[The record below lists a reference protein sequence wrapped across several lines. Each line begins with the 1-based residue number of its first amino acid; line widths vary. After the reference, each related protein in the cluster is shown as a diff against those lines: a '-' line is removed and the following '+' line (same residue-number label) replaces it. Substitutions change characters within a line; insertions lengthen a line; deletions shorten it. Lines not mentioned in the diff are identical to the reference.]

1 MLVPANALLALSEG
15 GGIVKVVIQL
25 IGLGIIFGLLWYLL
39 DYVALKEP
47 INKVARVLLV
57 LAAVIILIYLVAEM
71 TGLKL

>member
-1 MLVPANALLALSEG
+1 MNDFLMLAAVDG
-15 GGIVKVVIQL
+15 GGIIRVVIQL
-25 IGLGIIFGLLWYLL
+25 VGLGIIFGLLWWLL

-57 LAAVIILIYLVAEM
+57 LAAVIILIYLVADM